1 VSKSRL
7 YAPGPVEVPPQVL
20 AALAEPVLHHRTP
33 EFRAL
38 FSATGRQLAE
48 IFQVPGDD
56 VLVLT
61 ASGTAGL
68 EAGLLATVPRAA
80 KIIGVSAGKFGER
93 WISMARAYGFEVIEV
108 PFEWGS
114 TADPEILRRVLEQHP
129 DAAAVLTTHSETSTG
144 VLHDVQALAAV
155 TRSVLPDA
163 LFLVDA
169 VTSLAAAELR
179 PADWQLDV
187 VVSGSQKGLNTP
199 PGLAFVW
206 LSERAWASDRNL
218 LPSFYLNLRA
228 ERAKQRN
235 GETACTPATSLV
247 RALNV
252 ALELLLAEG
261 LPAVWQRRRLL
272 TDALLAGGKALGY
285 TQFARRVS
293 PAVAALRTPAGLSAP
308 AVVQALAR
316 QGVRIAGGQDHTRDF
331 LIRPSLLGHADTLD
345 AVTLIAALEQA
356 SAAAGLAV
364 EPGSGVKS
372 VLQVLRDGQ
381 DLPRP

>member
-93 WISMARAYGFEVIEV
+93 WITMARAYGFEVIEV

-364 EPGSGVKS
+364 EPGNGVKS
-372 VLQVLRDGQ
+372 VLQLLQDSQ